1 MIEKKIDPINQKR
14 HEIYQNQKM
23 AKILKSTSYQSLGR
37 KIEEI
42 KSVELES
49 TEKLAKKKA
58 IKSDSEIF

>member
-1 MIEKKIDPINQKR
+1 
-14 HEIYQNQKM
+14 M